1 MTPWQFGRRALQAL
15 LAAFMII
22 IVAFVLVHLAP
33 GDAVLAIAGEHGDA
47 AYYAFMRAR
56 FGLDAPLP
64 EQLLTYLVRVLQG
77 DFGQSY
83 VHGRAVAAIIAER
96 IPATLLLTGSAL
108 LLSVGGG
115 IPLGVAA
122 ARRSGRRGDAAI
134 TIGALA
140 LHASPAFWVAQLT
153 IVAFAFRLGWFP
165 VQGMETAGGV
175 HGLGAV
181 GDVLRH
187 LALPALVLAS
197 QQLAAIVRLTR
208 SGLIIELWSDHVR
221 TARAKGLSDRVV
233 TWRHALPRALLPVAT
248 IVGAR
253 AGHLLAGAVIVEAVF
268 GWPGLGRL
276 LLDALQS
283 RDTPILLGLFFV
295 VSLAVIVSNILTD
308 VAHAAMDPRV
318 ANR

>member
-1 MTPWQFGRRALQAL
+1 MTSWQFARRVLQAL
-15 LAAFMII
+15 PGALMII
-22 IVAFVLVHLAP
+22 IIAFVLIHVAP
-33 GDAVLAIAGEHGDA
+33 GDPVLAIAGEHGDA

-64 EQLLTYLVRVLQG
+64 ERLVTYLGRVLQG
-77 DFGQSY
+77 DFGESY

-108 LLSVGGG
+108 LLSVAGG

-140 LHASPAFWVAQLT
+140 LHASPAFWVAQLA

-175 HGLGAV
+175 NGLGAV

-253 AGHLLAGAVIVEAVF
+253 AAHLLAGAVIVEAVF